1 MLIYMY
7 YTLLNICNA
16 FYIKINI
23 EKMKMQ
29 RPSYSQEFFQS
40 CILFLNFQIH
50 MCIKKKKKKSPVIL
64 STLHSKYFSFKYIF
78 GNK

>member
-1 MLIYMY
+1 MY

-16 FYIKINI
+16 FYIKIDI
-23 EKMKMQ
+23 EKMKS
-29 RPSYSQEFFQS
+29 RDPVTHRNSFNHAS
-40 CILFLNFQIH
+40 CFSVSKYVCVL
-50 MCIKKKKKKSPVIL
+50 KKKKKSPVVL